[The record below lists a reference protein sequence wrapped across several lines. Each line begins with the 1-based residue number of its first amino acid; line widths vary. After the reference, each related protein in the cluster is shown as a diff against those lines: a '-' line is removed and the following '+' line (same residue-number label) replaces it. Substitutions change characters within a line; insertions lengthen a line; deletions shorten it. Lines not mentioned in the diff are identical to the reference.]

1 MNDIKQKLINEIS
14 DIIIEELSRQEI
26 KDKINTHILEPS
38 MATIFERV
46 YPYIIITSVIFI
58 LIFFMAITIIYL
70 LIIKK

>member
-1 MNDIKQKLINEIS
+1 MDKLKRNFTNELIDIFIEEIS
-14 DIIIEELSRQEI
+14 KNEV
-26 KDKINTHILEPS
+26 KDKINTHIVDPS
-38 MATIFERV
+38 MTTLFERL

>member
-1 MNDIKQKLINEIS
+1 MDKLKKNFTNELIDIFIEEIS
-14 DIIIEELSRQEI
+14 KNEV
-26 KDKINTHILEPS
+26 KDKINTHIVDPS
-38 MATIFERV
+38 MTTLFERL

>member
-1 MNDIKQKLINEIS
+1 MDNLKKNFTNEII
-14 DIIIEELSRQEI
+14 DIFIEEISKNEV
-26 KDKINTHILEPS
+26 KEKINTHIVDPS
-38 MATIFERV
+38 MITLFERL